1 MKTITTIAALAALVV
16 SSVISS
22 IAMAA
27 PVNINTASAEQIAEA
42 LNGIGLSKAQAI
54 VDYRES
60 YGLFTAADE
69 IVFVRGIGD
78 STFENNKGDILVK

>member
-27 PVNINTASAEQIAEA
+27 PVNINTASAAQIAEA

-69 IVFVRGIGD
+69 IVFVRGIGE

>member
-1 MKTITTIAALAALVV
+1 MKTITTIAALAALAV

-27 PVNINTASAEQIAEA
+27 PVNINTASAAQIAEA

>member
-1 MKTITTIAALAALVV
+1 MKTITTTAALAALVV
-16 SSVISS
+16 SSVFSS
-22 IAMAA
+22 ITMAT
-27 PVNINTASAEQIAEA
+27 PVNINTASATQIAEA

>member
-27 PVNINTASAEQIAEA
+27 PVNINTASAVQIAEA
-42 LNGIGLSKAQAI
+42 LNGIVLSKAQAI

>member
-16 SSVISS
+16 SS

-27 PVNINTASAEQIAEA
+27 PVNINTASAAQIAEA

>member
-1 MKTITTIAALAALVV
+1 MKTITTLAALAALV
-16 SSVISS
+16 ISS
-22 IAMAA
+22 ITSAA
-27 PVNINTASAEQIAEA
+27 PVNINTASATQIAEA

-60 YGLFTAADE
+60 YGLFSRADE

-78 STFENNKGDILVK
+78 STYEKNKSDILVK

>member
-1 MKTITTIAALAALVV
+1 MKTITTIAALAAFAV
-16 SSVISS
+16 SS

-27 PVNINTASAEQIAEA
+27 PVNINTARAAQIAEA

>member
-22 IAMAA
+22 IAMAT
-27 PVNINTASAEQIAEA
+27 PVNINTASAAQIAQA